1 MKIIDLGK
9 MPWTDANGNTFP
21 AHVFEIEGTDHKYI
35 FDAECY
41 NSCDASVWEPELKRW
56 AEEVAATRAE
66 MIHQALIE
74 FRTHLATIPPS
85 MGAYEVS
92 QRVLKFCERH
102 NITIEEFSNI
112 NPAANNPDSTD
123 CMTPHASL
131 E

>member
-41 NSCDASVWEPELKRW
+41 DSYDASVWESELKQW
-56 AEEVAATRAE
+56 LDEAV
-66 MIHQALIE
+66 
-74 FRTHLATIPPS
+74 
-85 MGAYEVS
+85 
-92 QRVLKFCERH
+92 
-102 NITIEEFSNI
+102 ITL
-112 NPAANNPDSTD
+112 AANNPMTADYT
-123 CMTPHASL
+123 TPHASL